1 MNLVIVLCG
10 LVLLAVLAAAI
21 GTADTY
27 ARNSAWR
34 RIAAAR
40 RDQQERDRALH
51 RCLASPRCAHCPID
65 RHFGR

>member
-10 LVLLAVLAAAI
+10 LVLLAALAVVI

-27 ARNSAWR
+27 ARDAAWR

-40 RDQQERDRALH
+40 RDHQERDRALR
-51 RCLASPRCAHCPID
+51 RCLASHRCPHCPID